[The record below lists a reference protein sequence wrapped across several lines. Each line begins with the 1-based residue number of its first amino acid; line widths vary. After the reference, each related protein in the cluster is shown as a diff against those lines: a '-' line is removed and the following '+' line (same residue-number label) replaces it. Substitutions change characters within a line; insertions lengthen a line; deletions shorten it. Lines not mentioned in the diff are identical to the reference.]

1 MKQCE
6 IGDFHATQW
15 NEKILGKFK
24 KSFLL
29 TFLLKKVRRKTLTSL
44 LLRRIRV
51 DSKNC
56 TSHEVESSSPE
67 ELYPTR
73 KRGNP

>member
-1 MKQCE
+1 LRNCAQAHAIALADQGESMKQCE

-44 LLRRIRV
+44 LLRRISR
-51 DSKNC
+51 
-56 TSHEVESSSPE
+56 
-67 ELYPTR
+67 
-73 KRGNP
+73 